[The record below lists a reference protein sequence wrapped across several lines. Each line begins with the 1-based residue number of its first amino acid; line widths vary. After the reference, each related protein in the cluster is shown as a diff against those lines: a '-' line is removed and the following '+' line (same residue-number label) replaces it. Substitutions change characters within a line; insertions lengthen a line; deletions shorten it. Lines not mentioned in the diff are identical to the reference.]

1 MRLGVTIVPWKLTC
15 RRLALDF
22 YHVILP
28 NLMRSIH
35 SWSSKAGG
43 EETMVSLQLKCQKC
57 AVSVD
62 VFDLS
67 STAAPFSLFKEPNLE
82 IPPIPLFFD
91 LAITNHV
98 LPVILCL
105 SL

>member
-1 MRLGVTIVPWKLTC
+1 
-15 RRLALDF
+15 
-22 YHVILP
+22 
-28 NLMRSIH
+28 
-35 SWSSKAGG
+35 
-43 EETMVSLQLKCQKC
+43 MVSLQLKC

-67 STAAPFSLFKEPNLE
+67 STAAPFSLFKEPNFE